1 VDSGIAK
8 SASSGSMMMGL
19 VTSCAVLS
27 LAIAPAAILIAA
39 ICGGGFTGEA
49 FVSAGV
55 AYGVCWLAAAAV
67 LSATFLGNQFHAP
80 VHGMLVGMLVKMLI
94 MLAAIVAIPR
104 LGGPLGPPSIAPTI
118 LGVYLVALV
127 IVTTLSVRMVPR
139 QPRAVKAL

>member
-1 VDSGIAK
+1 
-8 SASSGSMMMGL
+8 MMMGL
-19 VTSCAVLS
+19 GSSCALLS

-49 FVSAGV
+49 LVSAGV

-80 VHGMLVGMLVKMLI
+80 VHGMLGGMLIKMLI
-94 MLAAIVAIPR
+94 MLTAIVAIPR
-104 LGGPLGPPSIAPTI
+104 LGGPPSIAPTI

-127 IVTTLSVRMVPR
+127 IVTTLSVRMVPQ